1 MWEAHGA
8 EIQVA
13 IYVKAVI
20 AADHRSSSAADRK
33 AAISIMD
40 DLGLSEGGRR
50 RNRWIIDEGPQE
62 TVTTRDDPDR
72 ASAKARF
79 RSIEGGAAS

>member
-1 MWEAHGA
+1 MWEAHGSHV
-8 EIQVA
+8 QVA
-13 IYVKAVI
+13 LYALAVI
-20 AADHRSSSAADRK
+20 AAEVPKATAADRR
-33 AAISIMD
+33 AALSFMD

-50 RNRWIIDEGPQE
+50 KNRWIIDGQSEE
-62 TVTTRDDPDR
+62 KVTRTDDPDR